1 MGSKETKFADEYIF
15 LTFNGS
21 EGSPLQ
27 IAQVAAVKAGYVL
40 PVDKN
45 AKDEFCK
52 AILNKDDVKAYI
64 ADQIAAFR
72 EKLSGTQRRNLWDV
86 IGGMQLGKP
95 SEEFD
100 SILPLHV

>member
-1 MGSKETKFADEYIF
+1 MDSKETKFADEYVF

-21 EGSPLQ
+21 EVSPLQ
-27 IAQVAAVKAGYVL
+27 VAQVAAVKAGYVL

-45 AKDEFCK
+45 ARDEFCK

-72 EKLSGTQRRNLWDV
+72 EKLSGMQRRNLWAA
-86 IGGMQLGKP
+86 IGSMQLGKP

>member
-1 MGSKETKFADEYIF
+1 MDSKETKFADEYIF
-15 LTFNGS
+15 LTLNGS
-21 EGSPLQ
+21 EVSPLQ

-52 AILNKDDVKAYI
+52 TILNKDDVKAYI
-64 ADQIAAFR
+64 ADQVAAFR
-72 EKLSGTQRRNLWDV
+72 EKLSGMQRRNLWAV
-86 IGGMQLGKP
+86 IGNMQPGKP

>member
-1 MGSKETKFADEYIF
+1 MDSKETKFADEYVF

-21 EGSPLQ
+21 EVSPLQ
-27 IAQVAAVKAGYVL
+27 IAQVAAAKAGYVL

-45 AKDEFCK
+45 ASDEFCK

-72 EKLSGTQRRNLWDV
+72 EKLSGTQRRNLWAA
-86 IGGMQLGKP
+86 IGSMQLGKP

-100 SILPLHV
+100 DILPLHV